1 MLQRPAVQLS
11 PIERALERY
20 PMAKSDLLISDS
32 SSSEKDVRDLIY
44 RNFRFSQ
51 SLEPPFRISNENHSP
66 NNNRRPPDIQ
76 PHAIIHSCVQ
86 CNRIRTNPHFRYSS
100 AFCRNQRH
108 KDPRSTSDGGQY
120 ENDETTDEEETPKP
134 RRSFPQ
140 KRRRFRPKSH
150 LR

>member
-1 MLQRPAVQLS
+1 MLQRAAVQLS
-11 PIERALERY
+11 PTERALERY

-32 SSSEKDVRDLIY
+32 SSSENDVRDLIY
-44 RNFRFSQ
+44 RNYRFSQ

-66 NNNRRPPDIQ
+66 NINRRPPDIQ
-76 PHAIIHSCVQ
+76 PHTIIHSCVK

-100 AFCRNQRH
+100 VFCRNQRH
-108 KDPRSTSDGGQY
+108 KDLRTTSDGGQY
-120 ENDETTDEEETPKP
+120 ENDETTDEEEILKP

-140 KRRRFRPKSH
+140 KRRRIRPKSH